1 MLLQTKKTVN
11 LQYFNSNLL
20 YLNEGVK
27 KIMTTIEFNES
38 LTTRTLNKYF
48 KSSIKSA
55 DYTEDIKVIFDKDT
69 SIDLAGM
76 QILYA
81 MKEELKSN
89 GKQLIIEGLPQLF
102 LDYINK

>member
-1 MLLQTKKTVN
+1 
-11 LQYFNSNLL
+11 
-20 YLNEGVK
+20 
-27 KIMTTIEFNES
+27 MTTVAFSES

-55 DYTEDIKVIFDKDT
+55 DYTDDIKVIFDKNT

-81 MKEELKSN
+81 MKKELESN
-89 GKQLIIEGLPQLF
+89 GKSLIIEGLPELF